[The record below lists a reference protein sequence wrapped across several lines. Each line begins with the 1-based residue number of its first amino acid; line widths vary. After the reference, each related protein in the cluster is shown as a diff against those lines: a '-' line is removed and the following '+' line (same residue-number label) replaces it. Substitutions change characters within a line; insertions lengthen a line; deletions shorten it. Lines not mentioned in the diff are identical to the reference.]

1 MNAVMAPR
9 EKVEIRL
16 SSHQIERADA
26 IAEIIDEKR
35 SEVLRQALD
44 SGLEVFEEK
53 IEQREIRRLQLAN
66 SKLVNAKLKK
76 RMTGNIQDAIG
87 LIEDGGD
94 MAAVLAL
101 LKESIS

>member
-1 MNAVMAPR
+1 MAPR

>member
-1 MNAVMAPR
+1 VNVVMAPR

-26 IAEIIDEKR
+26 IAELVDEKR
-35 SEVLRQALD
+35 SEILRQALD
-44 SGLEVFEEK
+44 NGLEVLEEK

-66 SKLVNAKLKK
+66 AKLVNTKLKK
-76 RMTGNIQDAIG
+76 QMTGNIQDAIG
-87 LIEDGGD
+87 LIEGGGD

-101 LKESIS
+101 LRESVA